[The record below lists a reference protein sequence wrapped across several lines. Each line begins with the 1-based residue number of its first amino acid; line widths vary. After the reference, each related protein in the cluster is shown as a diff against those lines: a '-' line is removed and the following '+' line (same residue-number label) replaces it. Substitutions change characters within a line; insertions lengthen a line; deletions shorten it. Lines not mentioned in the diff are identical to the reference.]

1 MRSDHADDR
10 RRWVMTPTLHIQLL
24 GGFRLTADDAPIT
37 TLDSARLQALLAY
50 LLLHRDTPH
59 ARTHLAFQLWPD
71 TTEAQ
76 AHANLRTLLHRLRQ
90 ALPDADQF
98 LHIDARIVQWRCEA
112 PYTLD
117 VADVERALAEA
128 EAAERAGDHSVLRRA
143 FEQATA
149 PYQGD
154 LLPALYDDWV
164 LLERER
170 LRQAFL
176 ARLEQLVL
184 LLEQQQDYS
193 LAIGYAQRL
202 LRHDPLHEVSYQH
215 LMRLHAASGD
225 RASAV
230 RVYHTCTTILE
241 RELAV
246 EPSPATC
253 SIYEQLLRGDVLP
266 TLPPPVPGH
275 KRPRQKDALSVPPA
289 APRPA
294 LVALARLV
302 GRQDEW
308 TQVQAAWQVTA
319 TGGPHMLV
327 LAGEAGIGKT
337 RLAEELLDR
346 VGRQGVITA
355 SARCYAAEGRLVYA
369 PVTAWLRTDAIR
381 ATLPALADV
390 WLTDVAR
397 LVPELLVEHPDL
409 QHPSPLTEAWQRERL
424 FESLARATL
433 GDHRPRLLLLDD
445 LQWCDQETFA
455 WLHYVLRFD
464 LQAQLLLIGTVRPE
478 ELIPDH
484 PLTTLLQTVRRSG
497 QV

>member
-76 AHANLRTLLHRLRQ
+76 AHANLRTLLHRLRH
-90 ALPDADQF
+90 ALPNADLF
-98 LHIDARIVQWRCEA
+98 LHIDAQTIQWRADA

-128 EAAERAGDHSVLRRA
+128 GAAERAGDHSVLRRA

-149 PYQGD
+149 LYQGD

-184 LLEQQQDYS
+184 LLFEQQDYS

-202 LRHDPLHEVSYQH
+202 LRHDPLHEASYQH

-225 RASAV
+225 RASAL
-230 RVYHTCTTILE
+230 RVYRTCATVLE
-241 RELAV
+241 RGLGV
-246 EPSPATC
+246 EPSPATREA
-253 SIYEQLLRGDVLP
+253 YERLRQMEV
-266 TLPPPVPGH
+266 
-275 KRPRQKDALSVPPA
+275 QPPA
-289 APRPA
+289 SRSTSPA
-294 LVALARLV
+294 EGDRRHNLPITLTSFIGRAHELIEIRRLLATTRLL
-302 GRQDEW
+302 
-308 TQVQAAWQVTA
+308 TL
-319 TGGPHMLV
+319 TG
-327 LAGEAGIGKT
+327 AGGCGKT
-337 RLAEELLDR
+337 RL
-346 VGRQGVITA
+346 
-355 SARCYAAEGRLVYA
+355 
-369 PVTAWLRTDAIR
+369 
-381 ATLPALADV
+381 
-390 WLTDVAR
+390 
-397 LVPELLVEHPDL
+397 
-409 QHPSPLTEAWQRERL
+409 
-424 FESLARATL
+424 
-433 GDHRPRLLLLDD
+433 
-445 LQWCDQETFA
+445 
-455 WLHYVLRFD
+455 
-464 LQAQLLLIGTVRPE
+464 
-478 ELIPDH
+478 
-484 PLTTLLQTVRRSG
+484 
-497 QV
+497 